1 MFLPSAAVKVVN
13 TIFVPPATKRV
24 EAASGGRV
32 DDRAPQAAW
41 PCTWVWRSPLLS
53 VCTPRSVVRLS
64 PAMRRASN
72 FPRKED
78 LVYSRMESFEEELL
92 NAIREREPG
101 ESVLAAF
108 ARFVRFP
115 RGLLAT
121 PDPPA
126 REQLAALTRMI
137 EEPCAT
143 AREQQIFAA
152 YTEPLAALVAEETG
166 ADSGDIEPW
175 VTANAI
181 MGVHQALI
189 ACTCRRIVD
198 GARPARLAREVQ
210 AQADRALARLG
221 RGLDGYAVKRPA
233 QGG

>member
-1 MFLPSAAVKVVN
+1 
-13 TIFVPPATKRV
+13 
-24 EAASGGRV
+24 
-32 DDRAPQAAW
+32 
-41 PCTWVWRSPLLS
+41 
-53 VCTPRSVVRLS
+53 
-64 PAMRRASN
+64 MRRASN

-108 ARFVRFP
+108 ARFVRTP

-152 YTEPLAALVAEETG
+152 YTESLAALVAEETG

-189 ACTCRRIVD
+189 ACTRRRIVD

>member
-1 MFLPSAAVKVVN
+1 MFLPAAAVKVVN

-32 DDRAPQAAW
+32 DDRAPRAAW
-41 PCTWVWRSPLLS
+41 PCTWVWRSLRLS
-53 VCTPRSVVRLS
+53 VCTPGSVVRLS

-72 FPRKED
+72 FPSKED

-108 ARFVRFP
+108 ARFVRTP

-137 EEPCAT
+137 EES
-143 AREQQIFAA
+143 R
-152 YTEPLAALVAEETG
+152 AL
-166 ADSGDIEPW
+166 
-175 VTANAI
+175 
-181 MGVHQALI
+181 
-189 ACTCRRIVD
+189 
-198 GARPARLAREVQ
+198 RPASNKSSPHIPSPWRRWWP
-210 AQADRALARLG
+210 R
-221 RGLDGYAVKRPA
+221 RPGPTA
-233 QGG
+233 ATSSPG